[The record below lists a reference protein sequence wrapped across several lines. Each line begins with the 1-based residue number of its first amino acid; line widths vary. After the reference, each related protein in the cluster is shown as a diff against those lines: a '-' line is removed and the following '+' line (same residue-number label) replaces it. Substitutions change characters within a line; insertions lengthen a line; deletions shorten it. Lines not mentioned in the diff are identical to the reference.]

1 LIDRERRY
9 DYTNTRRQ
17 PNNQIHMKNLRQYG
31 QPPYST
37 AVIHGGPGA
46 AGEMAPL
53 ARELAARRGVG
64 ILEPFQTALS
74 LDGQAAELQAVL
86 EQNGDLPVTLIGF
99 SWGAWLAFIVA
110 ARYPALVK
118 KLILVGSG
126 PFEEKY
132 AAGIEETRLSRLGEA
147 ERQEARSLLEVLNNP
162 EAGDKKE
169 AFARFGAL
177 FSKAD
182 AYDPLD
188 DEAERLDYRFDIFQ
202 QVWPE
207 AAKLR
212 RSGELLQPGRRIA
225 CPVVAIHGDHDPH
238 PAEGVQIPLSATLKN
253 FRFILLNHCGHKPWI
268 ERQARHAFFQRLA
281 DELPPPLTPSTLK
294 GNRPRCRPSPR
305 CPRWAGCARHP
316 R

>member
-1 LIDRERRY
+1 ME
-9 DYTNTRRQ
+9 
-17 PNNQIHMKNLRQYG
+17 NLRQYG

-53 ARELAARRGVG
+53 ARELAARRG
-64 ILEPFQTALS
+64 ILEPFQTAVS
-74 LDGQAAELQAVL
+74 LDGQVAELKSVL
-86 EQNGDLPVTLIGF
+86 EENGDLPLTLLGF

-110 ARYPALVK
+110 ARHPPLVK
-118 KLILVGSG
+118 KLVLVGSG
-126 PFEEKY
+126 PFEETY

-162 EAGDKKE
+162 GARDKKE

-188 DEAERLDYRFDIFQ
+188 DEAELLDYRLDIFQ
-202 QVWPE
+202 QVWPG
-207 AAKLR
+207 AARLR
-212 RSGELLQPGRRIA
+212 RSGELLQLGKQIA

-238 PAEGVQIPLSATLKN
+238 PAEGVQIPLSAVLKN

-268 ERQARHAFFQRLA
+268 ERQARGAFFQRLA
-281 DELPPPLTPSTLK
+281 EELPPTT
-294 GNRPRCRPSPR
+294 GT
-305 CPRWAGCARHP
+305 
-316 R
+316 